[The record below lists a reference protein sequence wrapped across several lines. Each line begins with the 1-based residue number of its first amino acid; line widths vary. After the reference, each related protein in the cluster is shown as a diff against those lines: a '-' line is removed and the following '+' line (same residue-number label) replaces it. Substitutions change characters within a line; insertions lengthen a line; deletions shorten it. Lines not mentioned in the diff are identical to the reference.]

1 MTDTNDFEFFFTD
14 MEPEE
19 QGIIPLPVD
28 QVRFIDIKTEQVMD
42 EGLKRFR
49 VYIETTA
56 FQQKPTI
63 DLILIDEL
71 GKEIATAS
79 IIEPVQRK
87 NVITMHLK
95 GGQTGSF
102 TLNARLFYPE
112 IQDCD
117 QKNIDLQ
124 IV

>member
-1 MTDTNDFEFFFTD
+1 MTDNNDFEFFFAN

-19 QGIIPLPVD
+19 HGIVPLPID
-28 QVRFIDIKTEQVMD
+28 QVRFIEIKTEQVMD
-42 EGLKRFR
+42 EGFKRFR

-56 FQQKPTI
+56 FLEKPTI
-63 DLILIDEL
+63 DLILIDEH
-71 GKEIATAS
+71 GMEVATAS
-79 IIEPVQRK
+79 IIEPVQHK

-95 GGQTGSF
+95 GGQTGTF

-112 IQDCD
+112 IQECD